1 MHCGHPVIAST
12 PVDDSRFNRLAAA
25 APVLLAEKLQAASNL
40 AGEQRVVT
48 ALLVDV
54 VGSTALSEKM
64 DVETWAT
71 IMNGAFDRIAPAI
84 YRYEGTIARLLGD
97 SVLAFFG
104 APVAHE
110 DDPIRA
116 VRAALDLI
124 EISKDIAEDVR
135 REHGVEFNLRACINT
150 GSVVFGPTDERVLH
164 KYTASGGAIN
174 LVSRIKFAAQPMTV
188 LITEN
193 TYRFV
198 EPVFNLA
205 DLGLIE
211 VKGRTRRVRVYQV
224 DGVKTTPGSVRGLAG
239 LESPMVGRNRE
250 LDTLAQLCTT
260 VRAGLG
266 RAVVVIG
273 EPGLGKTR
281 LISEWKTMVEREGI
295 DPAPR
300 WVEGRCFSY
309 GHRLAYH
316 LLIEVIRS
324 VIGVPDGADEVET
337 RDALRV
343 LTDNLFEEASL
354 EVYPYLAHLLMLKL
368 EGEAQEIVAALDPQ
382 ALQPVY
388 TMAIRRLLERLT
400 AQCPMVLVL
409 EDLHW
414 ADPSSI
420 DLLIQL
426 LPLATEAPILFCLVS
441 RPERDSPGWRLVTAA
456 RDVLGG
462 ALTELTLSALSE
474 EDSRQ
479 LVSNLLAIEALPES
493 LRRMILKRSEGNP
506 FFVEEVI
513 RMLIDREAI
522 IRVNDGWVAGER
534 IDEVEIPDTLQ
545 GLLLARIDRLP
556 EDVKRTL
563 RVASV
568 IGRQFPI
575 PVLQQILGG

>member
-1 MHCGHPVIAST
+1 MNCPRCQIENPTTARFCLNCGLALTLQCANCQTDLPPGSRFCMHCGHPVIAST
-12 PVDDSRFNRLAAA
+12 PVDDNRFNRLAAV
-25 APVLLAEKLQAASNL
+25 APVLLAEKLQAASDL

-71 IMNGAFDRIAPAI
+71 IMNEAFDRIAPTI

-124 EISKDIAEDVR
+124 EISKDIADDVR
-135 REHGVEFNLRACINT
+135 REHGVEFNLRACVDT

-198 EPVFNLA
+198 EPIFNLG

-224 DGVKTTPGSVRGLAG
+224 HGVKTGPGRVRGLAG
-239 LESPMVGRNRE
+239 LESPMVGRSRE
-250 LDTLAQLCTT
+250 LNTLAQLCTT

-266 RAVVVIG
+266 RAVVLIG

-300 WVEGRCFSY
+300 WVEGRCF
-309 GHRLAYH
+309 
-316 LLIEVIRS
+316 
-324 VIGVPDGADEVET
+324 
-337 RDALRV
+337 
-343 LTDNLFEEASL
+343 
-354 EVYPYLAHLLMLKL
+354 
-368 EGEAQEIVAALDPQ
+368 
-382 ALQPVY
+382 
-388 TMAIRRLLERLT
+388 
-400 AQCPMVLVL
+400 
-409 EDLHW
+409 
-414 ADPSSI
+414 
-420 DLLIQL
+420 
-426 LPLATEAPILFCLVS
+426 
-441 RPERDSPGWRLVTAA
+441 
-456 RDVLGG
+456 
-462 ALTELTLSALSE
+462 
-474 EDSRQ
+474 
-479 LVSNLLAIEALPES
+479 
-493 LRRMILKRSEGNP
+493 
-506 FFVEEVI
+506 
-513 RMLIDREAI
+513 
-522 IRVNDGWVAGER
+522 
-534 IDEVEIPDTLQ
+534 
-545 GLLLARIDRLP
+545 
-556 EDVKRTL
+556 
-563 RVASV
+563 
-568 IGRQFPI
+568 
-575 PVLQQILGG
+575 